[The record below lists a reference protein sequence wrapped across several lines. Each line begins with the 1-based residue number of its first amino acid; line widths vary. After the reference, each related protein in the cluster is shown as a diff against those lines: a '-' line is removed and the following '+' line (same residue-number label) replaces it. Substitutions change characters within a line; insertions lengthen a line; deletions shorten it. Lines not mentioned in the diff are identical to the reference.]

1 MIWKYLKRPFTA
13 ISLNKYYCDNM
24 HPIKEILS
32 KRHDGIPSGIASYC
46 TSNKLVI
53 ESILEYY
60 LETNEYVLIECT
72 ANQVNQFGGYM
83 NMTPS
88 DFRDYVYE
96 IADKI
101 AFPKER
107 IILGADHFGPLVW
120 ADKSEEEAME
130 NAKELVKLAVL
141 AGYTKIHLDTSMFLA
156 SDDTSK
162 RLADETIARRGAI
175 LYKVCEEAFNERIRQ
190 HPDSIHPVYV
200 IGSEVPIP
208 GGEYEEKNTLEV
220 TKPDDFENTIN
231 AYDRTFKDY
240 GLDDAW
246 DNITA
251 VVVQPGVEFSN
262 EDVHDYDRAQAK
274 ELCNKLKE
282 YPNLVFEGHSTD
294 YQFADKL
301 KEMVEDGVA
310 ILKVGPAVTYA
321 LREGLFSLSLIE
333 KELIK
338 DYDKRANFIDV
349 LEDSM
354 LKNPKDWEKYY
365 AGSELEKE
373 IARKYSFSDR
383 SRYYMAQK
391 EINSSID
398 KLFENLDS
406 LDISLGMIKQY
417 LPDAYIKIRKENM
430 SKSAENLVKSHV
442 KDVINDYDYAIENN

>member
-1 MIWKYLKRPFTA
+1 MT
-13 ISLNKYYCDNM
+13 

-32 KRHDGIPSGIASYC
+32 KRQDGISSGIASYC
-46 TSNKLVI
+46 TSNKIVL

-60 LETNEYVLIECT
+60 LEKDEYVLIECT

-88 DFRDYVYE
+88 DFRDYIYD
-96 IADKI
+96 IADNI
-101 AFPKER
+101 CFPKER

-120 ADKSEEEAME
+120 ADKDENEAME
-130 NAKELVKLAVL
+130 NAKELLRLAVL
-141 AGYTKIHLDTSMFLA
+141 AGYTKIHLDTSMFLG

-162 RLADETIARRGAI
+162 KLSDDIIARRGAI
-175 LYKVCEEAFNERIRQ
+175 LYKVCEEAFAERIEQ
-190 HPDSIHPVYV
+190 YPDSIHPVYV

-220 TKPDDFENTIN
+220 TRPVDFENTIN
-231 AYDRTFKDY
+231 AYDEIFKEY
-240 GLDDAW
+240 GLNNAW
-246 DNITA
+246 DYIIA

-262 EDVHDYDRAQAK
+262 EDIHDYNRAQAK
-274 ELCNKLKE
+274 DLCDKLKE

-294 YQFADKL
+294 YQFAEKL

-338 DYDKRANFIDV
+338 ETSKRANFIETLDE
-349 LEDSM
+349 LMIKD
-354 LKNPKDWEKYY
+354 PKDWEKYC

-373 IARKYSFSDR
+373 IGRKYSFSDR
-383 SRYYMAQK
+383 SRYYMARD

-406 LDISLGMIKQY
+406 FDISLGMIKQY
-417 LPDAYIKIRKENM
+417 FPKAYLKIRARKI
-430 SKSAENLVKSHV
+430 SKNAKNLLKSNIN
-442 KDVINDYDYAIENN
+442 DVINDYDYAIEN

>member
-1 MIWKYLKRPFTA
+1 
-13 ISLNKYYCDNM
+13 M

-32 KRHDGIPSGIASYC
+32 KRQNGISSGIASYC

-88 DFRDYVYE
+88 DFRDYVYN
-96 IADKI
+96 IADKVN
-101 AFPKER
+101 FPKER

-120 ADKSEEEAME
+120 SDKSEKEAME

-141 AGYTKIHLDTSMFLA
+141 AGYTKIHLDTSMLLG

-162 RLADETIARRGAI
+162 KLSDEIIAKRGAV
-175 LYKVCEEAFNERIRQ
+175 LYKACENAFNERIEKY
-190 HPDSIHPVYV
+190 PNSIHPVYV

-220 TKPDDFENTIN
+220 TKADDFENTIK
-231 AYDRTFKDY
+231 AYDETFKKY
-240 GLDDAW
+240 GIDNAW
-246 DNITA
+246 DNIIA
-251 VVVQPGVEFSN
+251 VVVQPGVEFSD
-262 EDVHDYDRAQAK
+262 EDVHDYEREQTKD
-274 ELCNKLKE
+274 LCNKLKE

-321 LREGLFSLSLIE
+321 LREGLFSLSLME

-349 LEDSM
+349 LEDCM

-365 AGSELEKE
+365 TGSELEKE

-383 SRYYMAQK
+383 SRYYLAK
-391 EINSSID
+391 DEINSSID
-398 KLFENLDS
+398 KLFDNIDLF
-406 LDISLGMIKQY
+406 DISLGIIKQF
-417 LPDAYIKIRKENM
+417 LPNAYIKIRKETL
-430 SKSAENLVKSHV
+430 SKDAESLVKSNV
-442 KDVINDYDYAIENN
+442 KDVINDYDYAIEN

>member
-1 MIWKYLKRPFTA
+1 MT
-13 ISLNKYYCDNM
+13 

-32 KRHDGIPSGIASYC
+32 KRHDGISSGIASYC
-46 TSNKLVI
+46 TSNKIVI

-60 LETNEYVLIECT
+60 LEKDEYVLIECT

-88 DFRDYVYE
+88 DFRDYAYN

-101 AFPKER
+101 GFPREK
-107 IILGADHFGPLVW
+107 IILGADHFGPLTW
-120 ADKSEEEAME
+120 TDKGEKEAMD

-162 RLADETIARRGAI
+162 RLSDEIIAERGAI
-175 LYKVCEEAFNERIRQ
+175 LYKVCEEAFDERIKEY
-190 HPDSIHPVYV
+190 PDSIHPVYV

-220 TKPDDFENTIN
+220 TNPTDFENTIN
-231 AYDRTFKDY
+231 AYDKIFKEH
-240 GLDDAW
+240 GLNDAW
-246 DNITA
+246 DNIIA

-262 EDVHDYDRAQAK
+262 EDVHDYDRTQAID
-274 ELCNKLKE
+274 LCEKLKE

-294 YQFADKL
+294 YQFGFKL

-321 LREGLFSLSLIE
+321 LREALFSLSLME
-333 KELIK
+333 KELVE
-338 DYDKRANFIDV
+338 DKANFIDV
-349 LEDSM
+349 LEENM

-365 AGSELEKE
+365 AGSELEKKL
-373 IARKYSFSDR
+373 ARKYSFSDR
-383 SRYYMAQK
+383 SRYYMAQD
-391 EINSSID
+391 EINASID
-398 KLFENLDS
+398 KLFENIDS
-406 LDISLGMIKQY
+406 CDISLGMIKQY
-417 LPDAYIKIRKENM
+417 LPNAYNKIRHGNL
-430 SKSAENLVKSHV
+430 SKNAENLVKSNI
-442 KDVINDYDYAIENN
+442 KDVIKDYDYAIDN